1 MCPNAFQ
8 HINARFC
15 CSRKE
20 RTKER
25 KQLHT
30 KRTASAAPYKPKKI
44 PVARTVSKS
53 TRHMIYAFFRSFP
66 PRNLIEVLLFR
77 VSLRERSRH
86 RIGLISIKTLT
97 KTYTKNKHHVN
108 RTTAIRS
115 LIRRQHPVVDH
126 GRRVTGFV
134 HRRGEHRDPNRT
146 FFLSYYYIIL

>member
-1 MCPNAFQ
+1 MCPNVFQ

-20 RTKER
+20 ITKER
-25 KQLHT
+25 KRLNA

-86 RIGLISIKTLT
+86 RIGRISPLKHSLKHTLKTNTMSTEQPQSDRL
-97 KTYTKNKHHVN
+97 YVGNIPWS
-108 RTTAIRS
+108 TTVEELQGLFTDAENIEIPTVR
-115 LIRRQHPVVDH
+115 
-126 GRRVTGFV
+126 F
-134 HRRGEHRDPNRT
+134 
-146 FFLSYYYIIL
+146 FFLIII